1 MKLSFFQFVKRD
13 ELRERKLL
21 VANTMTKTAFAAQ
34 QVPMAAIAITRSQ
47 NLSAKETKPLENSP
61 TTTTAN
67 SEENQDDTSVIK
79 ILGRL
84 SES

>member
-1 MKLSFFQFVKRD
+1 MKRD

-21 VANTMTKTAFAAQ
+21 VANTMTKTAFAAAAQ